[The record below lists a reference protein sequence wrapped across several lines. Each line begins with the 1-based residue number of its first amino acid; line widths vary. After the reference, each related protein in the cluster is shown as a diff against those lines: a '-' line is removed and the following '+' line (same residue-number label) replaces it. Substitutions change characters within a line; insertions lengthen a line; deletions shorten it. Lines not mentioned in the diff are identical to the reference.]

1 MDANKLK
8 ALWHQQQKWCI
19 QAPQHPFALHCS
31 MSSGWLDWRHQWP
44 HCNAIHNF
52 IPSWKMSTKS
62 PYKYLGKRK
71 KRSWFI
77 VPNWNWGKIF
87 LPCIIII
94 YHWQKPSWENI
105 LLHFIHAL
113 NLLRFPFQVASL
125 QISWEVFIERFK
137 LRYCPQSEGIR
148 RKWRKTQRSAPNHSP
163 PPLHS
168 PNRNP
173 TTPTQANCNSFETH
187 SWMCLM
193 KFISHSFT
201 TLLLPQPLHSS
212 NLNNR
217 GIFLLVSKSSFC
229 LLELKE
235 TLFPQY
241 IFIVLL
247 GKPVSFI
254 PNT

>member
-1 MDANKLK
+1 
-8 ALWHQQQKWCI
+8 
-19 QAPQHPFALHCS
+19 
-31 MSSGWLDWRHQWP
+31 
-44 HCNAIHNF
+44 
-52 IPSWKMSTKS
+52 MSTKS
-62 PYKYLGKRK
+62 SYKYLGKRK

-87 LPCIIII
+87 LPCIIFI
-94 YHWQKPSWENI
+94 YLWQKPSWENI

-173 TTPTQANCNSFETH
+173 TTLAQTDCISFEIHLWDSCASWDSFPNH
-187 SWMCLM
+187 SPLTPNLHTPQT
-193 KFISHSFT
+193 ST
-201 TLLLPQPLHSS
+201 T
-212 NLNNR
+212 
-217 GIFLLVSKSSFC
+217 GWFFGLVSKSSFC

-235 TLFPQY
+235 TVYPSMY
-241 IFIVLL
+241 LL
-247 GKPVSFI
+247 YCWGDQFLSSQTHR
-254 PNT
+254 N

>member
-62 PYKYLGKRK
+62 SYKYLGKRK

-113 NLLRFPFQVASL
+113 NLLRFHSRSHPCIFPGKFSL
-125 QISWEVFIERFK
+125 RGSSWDIVPNRRDSWESGGRH
-137 LRYCPQSEGIR
+137 RG
-148 RKWRKTQRSAPNHSP
+148 P
-163 PPLHS
+163 PPIIHPLLS
-168 PNRNP
+168 
-173 TTPTQANCNSFETH
+173 TPLTVT
-187 SWMCLM
+187 
-193 KFISHSFT
+193 
-201 TLLLPQPLHSS
+201 
-212 NLNNR
+212 
-217 GIFLLVSKSSFC
+217 
-229 LLELKE
+229 
-235 TLFPQY
+235 
-241 IFIVLL
+241 
-247 GKPVSFI
+247 
-254 PNT
+254 

>member
-62 PYKYLGKRK
+62 SYKYLGKRK

-137 LRYCPQSEGIR
+137 LRYCPQSEGFLG
-148 RKWRKTQRSAPNHSP
+148 KWRKTQRSAPNHSP

-168 PNRNP
+168 PNRNLTP
-173 TTPTQANCNSFETH
+173 PTQTNCISFEIH
-187 SWMCLM
+187 SWNSCA
-193 KFISHSFT
+193 SWNSVPNHSPLCFFPNLHTPQTST
-201 TLLLPQPLHSS
+201 T
-212 NLNNR
+212 
-217 GIFLLVSKSSFC
+217 GWFFGLVSKSSFC
-229 LLELKE
+229 LL
-235 TLFPQY
+235 Y
-241 IFIVLL
+241 C
-247 GKPVSFI
+247 
-254 PNT
+254 